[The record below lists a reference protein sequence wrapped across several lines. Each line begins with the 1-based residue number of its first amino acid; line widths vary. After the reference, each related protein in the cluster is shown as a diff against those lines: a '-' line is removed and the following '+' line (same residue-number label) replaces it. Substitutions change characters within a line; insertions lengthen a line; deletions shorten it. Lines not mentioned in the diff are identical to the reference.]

1 MQQVLSGNIPSPDT
15 AGYTLIEV
23 LIAIAIFSIGIMAMG
38 SLQTASL
45 MSTGDIGRGTMA
57 MALLDEQ
64 AESLKALPFYQTVN
78 GLDYDG
84 NGAIDGSTTQPAAL
98 TGGTHGPFP
107 DGPLTFSYQVTDDQP
122 IAQQNAADLPF
133 SGLPAGNYS
142 VSKTIT
148 VWVNGPGSTS
158 QADAIA
164 EAEFVKVWV
173 ADGVEG

>member
-1 MQQVLSGNIPSPDT
+1 MQQVLSGNISPPET

-64 AESLKALPFYQTVN
+64 AESLKALPFYLTVN
-78 GLDYDG
+78 GLDYDDD
-84 NGAIDGSTTQPAAL
+84 GAIDGSTTQHGDLVAA
-98 TGGTHGPFP
+98 THGP
-107 DGPLTFSYQVTDDQP
+107 DAHGPLTVSYQVVDDQP

-133 SGLPAGNYS
+133 SGLPAGNYT

-148 VWVNGPGSTS
+148 VWVNGPGSIAL
-158 QADAIA
+158 ADAIA
-164 EAEFVKVWV
+164 QAEFVKVWV

>member
-64 AESLKALPFYQTVN
+64 AESLKALPFYLTVN
-78 GLDYDG
+78 GLDYDD
-84 NGAIDGSTTQPAAL
+84 NGAIDGATTQ
-98 TGGTHGPFP
+98 HG
-107 DGPLTFSYQVTDDQP
+107 
-122 IAQQNAADLPF
+122 DLV
-133 SGLPAGNYS
+133 AGEPMARLS
-142 VSKTIT
+142 MT
-148 VWVNGPGSTS
+148 VR
-158 QADAIA
+158 
-164 EAEFVKVWV
+164 
-173 ADGVEG
+173 

>member
-1 MQQVLSGNIPSPDT
+1 MQQVLSGNISRPET

-78 GLDYDG
+78 GLDYDDD
-84 NGAIDGSTTQPAAL
+84 GAIDGSTTQPAAL
-98 TGGTHGPFP
+98 NGGTHGPFI
-107 DGPLTFSYQVTDDQP
+107 DGPLTVSYQVTDDQP
-122 IAQQNAADLPF
+122 IAQQNAADLPYDD
-133 SGLPAGNYS
+133 LVGNYS

-148 VWVNGPGSTS
+148 VWVNGPGSNAI
-158 QADAIA
+158 ADAIA
-164 EAEFVKVWV
+164 QAEFVKVWV